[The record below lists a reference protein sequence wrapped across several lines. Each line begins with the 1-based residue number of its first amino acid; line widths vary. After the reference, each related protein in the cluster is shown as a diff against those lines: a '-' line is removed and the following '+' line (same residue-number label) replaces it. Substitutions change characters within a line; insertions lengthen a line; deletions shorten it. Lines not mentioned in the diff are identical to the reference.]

1 MGRKKVNIP
10 DTFLSNGKVLSVAL
24 EISEGFNNFF
34 TNIGSDL
41 AKITIFRLF
50 VIGNRKKLCFRK
62 YDPDP

>member
-34 TNIGSDL
+34 TNIGPCH
-41 AKITIFRLF
+41 REQ
-50 VIGNRKKLCFRK
+50 KKT
-62 YDPDP
+62 